1 MFRRKYRKYITFSVT
16 IKKDLNNGKTITFR
30 IKFIDS
36 FRFMSRSVSSLAD
49 NLSNGFHCDKCID
62 CKSCLAY
69 MITKDDRLI
78 FRCFEC

>member
-36 FRFMSRSVSSLAD
+36 FRFMSRSLSSLAD
-49 NLSNGFHCDKCID
+49 NLSNGFHSDKCID
-62 CKSCLAY
+62 CKSYLDL
-69 MITKDDRLI
+69 K
-78 FRCFEC
+78 